1 MGIQLSLGEA
11 LPALPRRCGLRRRVS
26 GTGTLGWRVSQGSS
40 KKQTMHNGIYIYIG
54 DGVARERICLKEF
67 THMIMEAQPVLNF
80 QGGLEG

>member
-40 KKQTMHNGIYIYIG
+40 KKQTMHNCIYIYIG